1 MLGHSS
7 DATDRVAA
15 DALSEVLQDLRLTGA
30 SYCRA
35 ELTAPWGLEI
45 GPEEG
50 AIFHFVAKGGCWLK
64 TASHEPVR
72 LETGDVVLLPH
83 GTGHL
88 LVDELN
94 SPARRLREV
103 HRERIGDAAYRLR
116 AGGAG
121 TRALLVCSG
130 VGFEE
135 PSAHPLVELMPH
147 VLHVRGG
154 GGQERSLRPL
164 LEAMASELADQ
175 RIGAATVMTRL
186 ADIIIT
192 RLVRAWAESQP
203 VQTTGWLAAIRDPQI
218 GRALGA
224 FHRRPS
230 EAWSVESLA
239 AIAGLSRSIF
249 SERFSAVL
257 GVPPARYVAR
267 WRMHLAGR
275 LLTAERLTISEVAS
289 RLGYES
295 EASFSRAFR
304 RFMGDS
310 PSAFRQRRPSAPNM
324 VSADRGVR
332 SRFSNPP
339 DFRKIEI

>member
-7 DATDRVAA
+7 GANDRVAP
-15 DALSEVLQDLRLTGA
+15 DALSEVLQDLRLSGA
-30 SYCRA
+30 SYCRS

-50 AIFHFVAKGGCWLK
+50 AIFHFVAEGGCWLK
-64 TASHEPVR
+64 AASHEPVR
-72 LETGDVVLLPH
+72 LEMGDVVLLPH
-83 GTGHL
+83 GVGHV
-88 LVDELN
+88 LVDQLN
-94 SPARRLREV
+94 SPTRRLHEV
-103 HRERIGDAAYRLR
+103 HRERVGDTTYRLR

-121 TRALLVCSG
+121 TRALLVCCA

-135 PSAHPLVELMPH
+135 PSAHPLIELMPQM
-147 VLHVRGG
+147 LHVRGG
-154 GGQERSLRPL
+154 GSHDPSLRPL
-164 LEAMASELADQ
+164 LEAMASELTDQ
-175 RIGAATVMTRL
+175 RVGAATVMTRL

-203 VQTTGWLAAIRDPQI
+203 VETKGWLAAIRDPQI
-218 GRALGA
+218 GRALAA
-224 FHRRPS
+224 FHRQPS

-249 SERFSAVL
+249 SERFAAVL

-267 WRMHLAGR
+267 WRMHLAGTW
-275 LLTAERLTISEVAS
+275 LTAQRLSISEVAS

-304 RFMGDS
+304 RFMGDP
-310 PSAFRQRRPSAPNM
+310 PSAFRKRRPSTLPVASAAPTT
-324 VSADRGVR
+324 DRQL
-332 SRFSNPP
+332 SRA
-339 DFRKIEI
+339 RG